1 MPVPAG
7 FEVQHQVGECIFSFA
22 NNHIISIPGDLAV
35 AGSRMGSS
43 DNGYCFR
50 VSDLIPERG
59 FIDGI
64 EGVAGHI
71 VFRAIHQVETD
82 AFPITCGR

>member
-1 MPVPAG
+1 MPIPAG

-35 AGSRMGSS
+35 AGSRMGPA
-43 DNGYCFR
+43 DNGDTIR
-50 VSDLIPERG
+50 VSDLIPECR

-71 VFRAIHQVETD
+71 VFRAIHPVETD
-82 AFPITCGR
+82 AFPITRGR